1 MTDSPRRE
9 GSDPTQPLGSG
20 YPVDYPEPAY
30 ADPPPYQ
37 PPGYPAGPSS
47 TSNQTQQL
55 PPYPSY
61 GYNPSSYGYN
71 PNATGQ
77 YGTGY
82 PPAGPPPPEQEPD
95 EERPRLWLWL
105 LAAVAVL
112 LVVGLMIA
120 LVIINS
126 SQQETVVAPQPVT
139 PLPGATTTRTA
150 PPTTSRT
157 PRPTAAPPATTPT
170 SPTGPSTP
178 GSTDTVTYEVTGSG
192 RAINITYIDTGNML
206 QTEFN
211 VMLPWRKQVELSQP
225 ATGTASVTVI
235 NFGPEVSCTVTVN
248 GVQTQHRT
256 GTGLTVCAGTA
267 P

>member
-30 ADPPPYQ
+30 ADQPPYQ
-37 PPGYPAGPSS
+37 PPGYPAVPNSM
-47 TSNQTQQL
+47 SNPTQQL

-61 GYNPSSYGYN
+61 GYG

-82 PPAGPPPPEQEPD
+82 PPPGQPPEPEPD
-95 EERPRLWLWL
+95 DDGPRMWLWI

-112 LVVGLMIA
+112 LVVGLVIA

-126 SQQETVVAPQPVT
+126 SQQETVVAPPVSPQPS
-139 PLPGATTTRTA
+139 ATTTRST
-150 PPTTSRT
+150 PTTTSRT
-157 PRPTAAPPATTPT
+157 PSPTVAPPITTPT
-170 SPTGPSTP
+170 SPTTSSAP
-178 GSTDTVTYEVTGSG
+178 GATDTVTYSVTGEG

-211 VMLPWRKQVELSQP
+211 VMLPWSKQVELPQP
-225 ATGTASVTVI
+225 ASQSASITII
-235 NFGPEVSCTVTVN
+235 NFGPQISCSVTVN
-248 GVQTQHRT
+248 GVQTVQRT
-256 GTGLTVCAGTA
+256 GTGLTVCAGAA